1 MVTIFLDAEFPLHI
15 RTSDIPTTLQDGHT
29 HPHVRGGNWGSE
41 KWSAKTVLLVRS
53 RRQSQTVWFW
63 GLCPSTPAPRWLST
77 AIASQTSRFTGAHSS
92 TTVTRAKMAI
102 SVDGKPGSLAPEP
115 ATLNHNSFLNHKD
128 VYKRAFFLFLF
139 VVFQS
144 SLHAWKLTISIDTLT

>member
-1 MVTIFLDAEFPLHI
+1 MSNFLYIYELETSQPLCKMGIHI
-15 RTSDIPTTLQDGHT
+15 HM
-29 HPHVRGGNWGSE
+29 SE
-41 KWSAKTVLLVRS
+41 EETGAQRSEAQRLWFLVRS
-53 RRQSQTVWFW
+53 GRQSQAVWFW
-63 GLCPSTPAPRWLST
+63 GLCPSTPSPRWLSI

-115 ATLNHNSFLNHKD
+115 VTLNRNSFLNHKD